1 MLASITLI
9 FIFTIYYYYYYLN
22 APFIIKN
29 INFSS
34 HFHFSFFYLVGT
46 SRRAAFSKRLISITA
61 GFCI

>member
-1 MLASITLI
+1 MLASITLLH
-9 FIFTIYYYYYYLN
+9 FTIYYYYYYYLN
-22 APFIIKN
+22 APFIIKK
-29 INFSS
+29 ILTS